1 MEDIIKFVI
10 GCLLVY
16 FILCFFPLFMI
27 AIFIYGAYK
36 LGDKAY
42 NYFNNNK
49 FKITGKNGK
58 NNS

>member
-42 NYFNNNK
+42 NYFYNNK
-49 FKITGKNGK
+49 FKIII
-58 NNS
+58 